1 MAYEVTTFDVCVPG
15 FERWC
20 NRDEFILVASVWY
33 GMSKDD
39 LLEQFNS
46 AIQVC
51 ASASWSLK
59 RWQTLRP
66 DDFDSDAIRKLVT
79 ETMASASMVDVL
91 RYIDPPKV
99 DDADVDDIEQEM
111 EGCKAYLYIRDTDM
125 DESVASQTE

>member
-1 MAYEVTTFDVCVPG
+1 MAYEVTTFDVCMPG
-15 FERWC
+15 FERLR

-46 AIQVC
+46 DIQAC
-51 ASASWSLK
+51 E
-59 RWQTLRP
+59 RP

-79 ETMASASMVDVL
+79 ETVANVRMVDVL
-91 RYIDPPKV
+91 YHLDSPKVV

-111 EGCKAYLYIRDTDM
+111 EGCKAYLYIRDT
-125 DESVASQTE
+125 ERSA